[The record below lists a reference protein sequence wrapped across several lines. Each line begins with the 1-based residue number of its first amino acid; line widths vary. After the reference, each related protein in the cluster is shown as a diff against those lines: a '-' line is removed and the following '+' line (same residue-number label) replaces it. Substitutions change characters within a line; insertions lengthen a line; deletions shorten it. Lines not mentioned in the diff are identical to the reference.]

1 MITMTRTGRMRL
13 TALFVL
19 LFVAGAVATGFAQ
32 RRSSLQEILERGTL
46 RVGTTGD
53 FNPFSFRD
61 PRTGEY
67 SGHDIELVTKLAEDM
82 GVDVEFVATDWRNL
96 VSGVAAD
103 KYDIT
108 TGASYN
114 MGRAKTAG
122 YTLPVIEVGTVPV
135 VLKRNAAR
143 FSSWEDIDRR
153 DVTVAVTL
161 GTVFEDQAK
170 TLFENAQIKRVEP
183 PARDYQEV
191 LAGRTAVSIT
201 STFEAASLVKQYP
214 QLSIV
219 PVESPAYRNAIG
231 ILVAQDD
238 QILIN
243 YINVWIT
250 MQRYNGYLDEL
261 REKWLPELSF

>member
-1 MITMTRTGRMRL
+1 MFNQKIKRVVAFL
-13 TALFVL
+13 IIA
-19 LFVAGAVATGFAQ
+19 FVAGGILSGFAQ
-32 RRSSLQEILERGTL
+32 SRRSGLQEILERGTL

-53 FNPFSFRD
+53 FNPFSFKD

-67 SGHDIELVTKLAEDM
+67 SGHDIELVTKLAADM

-96 VSGVAAD
+96 VNGVSAG

-135 VLKRNAAR
+135 IQRRDANR
-143 FSSWEDIDRR
+143 FRSWDDIDA
-153 DVTVAVTL
+153 DGITVAVTL
-161 GTVFEDQAK
+161 GTVFDDQAK
-170 TLFENAQIKRVEP
+170 ALFENADIKRVEP

-191 LAGRTAVSIT
+191 LAGRTPVSLT
-201 STFEAASLVKQYP
+201 STFEASALVKQYS
-214 QLSIV
+214 QLAIAAV
-219 PVESPAYRNAIG
+219 DAPVFQNAIG

-250 MQRYNGYLDEL
+250 MQRYNGYLAQL
-261 REKWLPELSF
+261 KAKWLPELKF